1 MENSQEKYFA
11 FLAYF
16 LSLVGAIYVLFFR
29 PKKEQFAL
37 YHAKQSLGIQLIALA
52 LLLAWFIVMWILAW
66 IPYIGF
72 IFGIALFS
80 LVIAAYIMLTI
91 SCISGMVN
99 ALQLKKQPV
108 PVVGGYATLLS
119 SLILKKIGYR
129 QEA

>member
-1 MENSQEKYFA
+1 MLNMENSQEKYFA
-11 FLAYF
+11 FLAYL

-29 PKKEQFAL
+29 PEKEQFAL

-80 LVIAAYIMLTI
+80 LVIAAYIVLTI
-91 SCISGMVN
+91 SCISGMVY
-99 ALQLKKQPV
+99 ALQMKQQPV
-108 PVVGGYATLLS
+108 
-119 SLILKKIGYR
+119 LIIGNWILQQSAKIFK
-129 QEA
+129 

>member
-11 FLAYF
+11 FLAYL
-16 LSLVGAIYVLFFR
+16 LSFVGAIYVLFFR

-37 YHAKQSLGIQLIALA
+37 YHARQSLGIQLIALA

-80 LVIAAYIMLTI
+80 LVIAAYIVLTI
-91 SCISGMVN
+91 SCISGMVY
-99 ALQLKKQPV
+99 ALQAKKQLV
-108 PVVGGYATLLS
+108 PIVGDYATHIS
-119 SLILKKIGYR
+119 SIILTKISASGS
-129 QEA
+129 A